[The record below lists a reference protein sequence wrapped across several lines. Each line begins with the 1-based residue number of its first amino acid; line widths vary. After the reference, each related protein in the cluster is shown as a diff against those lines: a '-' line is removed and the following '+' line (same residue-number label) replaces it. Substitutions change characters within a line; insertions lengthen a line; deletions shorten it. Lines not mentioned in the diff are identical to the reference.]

1 MMSEITSRQ
10 AMSPAEREAADHLLA
25 RAVRSR
31 DSIEQALNFLDQV
44 VESGNLAAI
53 GGFLEDFDENFG
65 AITRPDLMTLIANLM
80 MLMGA
85 LSRIDY
91 APFFSIAMRTPE
103 SLNAAYPAFEERTE
117 KLQLGEAMEL
127 LRSPEIAAALEMLV
141 AVLRSLR
148 PETETPA

>member
-1 MMSEITSRQ
+1 MSEITSHQ
-10 AMSPAEREAADHLLA
+10 AMSPAEREAVDQLLA

-31 DSIEQALNFLDQV
+31 DSIEQALDFLDHLV
-44 VESGNLAAI
+44 DSGNLAAV

-80 MLMGA
+80 MVMGA

-91 APFFSIAMRTPE
+91 APFFSIAMKTPD
-103 SLNAAYPAFEERTE
+103 SVNAAYPAFEERTE
-117 KLQLGEAMEL
+117 KLQLGEAMRL
-127 LRSPEIAAALEMLV
+127 LRSPEIAGALEMLV

-148 PETETPA
+148 PETDTTA